1 MKSIYE
7 YHSRPESLYGWGMD
21 DDVPWVAL
29 ENIKQH
35 GPTPR
40 REQAVAKNA
49 DTAFKY
55 AVQIIKGP
63 WPPGEAAI
71 AQNPRYVYEYARDV
85 IKAPWPPGEAAI
97 ATNNQYSTLYKR
109 FVASKTTPKTT

>member
-7 YHSRPESLYGWGMD
+7 YRSQPESLYGWGMD
-21 DDVPWVAL
+21 DDVPRIAL
-29 ENIKQH
+29 ENIKKH

-49 DTAFKY
+49 DTAIEY
-55 AVQIIKGP
+55 AKNFIKGP

-71 AQNPRYVYEYARDV
+71 ATSDE
-85 IKAPWPPGEAAI
+85 
-97 ATNNQYSTLYKR
+97 YSTLYKE
-109 FVASKTTPKTT
+109 FVVSKTKPKTT